1 MASKFN
7 KPLWLTGLLLCLCL
21 LGIAQSKKPTPSPAV
36 ADTAATV
43 AGAPVNQK
51 PAPDSAYVA
60 DSLRKK
66 QIRRVTRRSAI
77 LPGWGQASNRQAW
90 KIPFVYAAIGIPAYL
105 FFDNIKL
112 YRQLKDAYIIVT
124 DSDPANNALLPEYLQ
139 PLAPYPNTIKRYR
152 DEYRRNVDYS
162 AVAFLIAWGL
172 NVADATVFANLRD
185 FDVSDNLSMRISPQY
200 NPVQKTTGFQL
211 VLRPKNNKPKYASV
225 ITR

>member
-7 KPLWLTGLLLCLCL
+7 KPLLFTGLLLCLSL
-21 LGIAQSKKPTPSPAV
+21 LAV
-36 ADTAATV
+36 AQKKATPKTAAADSSAKGEV
-43 AGAPVNQK
+43 APVVQK
-51 PAPDSAYVA
+51 APPDSAYIA

-185 FDVSDNLSMRISPQY
+185 FDVSDNLSMRIAPQY

>member
-7 KPLWLTGLLLCLCL
+7 KPLLFTGLLLCLSL
-21 LGIAQSKKPTPSPAV
+21 LAV
-36 ADTAATV
+36 AQKKATPKTAAADSSAKGEV
-43 AGAPVNQK
+43 APVVQK
-51 PAPDSAYVA
+51 APPDSAYIA

-90 KIPFVYAAIGIPAYL
+90 KIPFVYTAIGIPAYL
-105 FFDNIKL
+105 FFDNIDQ
-112 YRQLKDAYIIVT
+112 YRQLRDAYIVRT
-124 DSDPANNALLPEYLQ
+124 DNDPTNDGTIPEYLR
-139 PLAPYPNTIKRYR
+139 PLSPNSLKRYR

-162 AVAFLIAWGL
+162 AMAFLIAWGL
-172 NVADATVFANLRD
+172 NVVDATVFANLRD
-185 FDVSDNLSMRISPQY
+185 FDVSDKLSMRIAPQY

>member
-43 AGAPVNQK
+43 AVAPVKQK

-90 KIPFVYAAIGIPAYL
+90 KIPFVYTAIGIPAYL
-105 FFDNIKL
+105 FFDNIDQ
-112 YRQLKDAYIIVT
+112 YRQLREAYIIKT
-124 DSDPANNALLPEYLQ
+124 DNDPSNDGTIPEYLQ
-139 PLAPYPNTIKRYR
+139 PLSPNSLKRYR
-152 DEYRRNVDYS
+152 DEFRRNVDYS

-172 NVADATVFANLRD
+172 NVVDATVFANLRD

-200 NPVQKTTGFQL
+200 NPVQKITGFQL